1 MVLLPCEAVQTA
13 TTSYTA
19 NLSVCFRSS
28 ILPQRIRCAVLAD
41 CISATLHRTG
51 QSSRHNLSIMH
62 ECHDKS
68 QAFYKKLLLNLQRNY
83 GTFSGYCQ
91 LNEYTLLSWGRVEGS
106 NRKSNKQRSLYSA
119 ASSI

>member
-19 NLSVCFRSS
+19 KLSVCFRSS

-41 CISATLHRTG
+41 CVSATLHSIG

-62 ECHDKS
+62 VCHDNKHAS
-68 QAFYKKLLLNLQRNY
+68 YKYYL
-83 GTFSGYCQ
+83 TFSEIMALFQ
-91 LNEYTLLSWGRVEGS
+91 DTVNSIEY
-106 NRKSNKQRSLYSA
+106 NSLDWR
-119 ASSI
+119 